1 MNDVY
6 ILNYFFKDMNKSES
20 SVKHVLKLV
29 SFELRCNSKK
39 IANLYVKEKNIVRL
53 FVFNLMY
60 SVYISCYLNTCIC
73 ASEKCYY

>member
-20 SVKHVLKLV
+20 SVKYVLRLV
-29 SFELRCNSKK
+29 LFELRCKFKK
-39 IANLYVKEKNIVRL
+39 IVNFYVKEKNIVRL

-60 SVYISCYLNTCIC
+60 SVYIFCYLNICIC
-73 ASEKCYY
+73 VFEKCYY

>member
-29 SFELRCNSKK
+29 SFELRCKSKK
-39 IANLYVKEKNIVRL
+39 IANLYVKEKNHRCDIHGKTVC
-53 FVFNLMY
+53 V
-60 SVYISCYLNTCIC
+60 
-73 ASEKCYY
+73 

>member
-1 MNDVY
+1 
-6 ILNYFFKDMNKSES
+6 MNKSES

-29 SFELRCNSKK
+29 SFELRCKSKK

-60 SVYISCYLNTCIC
+60 SVYIYCYLNTCIC